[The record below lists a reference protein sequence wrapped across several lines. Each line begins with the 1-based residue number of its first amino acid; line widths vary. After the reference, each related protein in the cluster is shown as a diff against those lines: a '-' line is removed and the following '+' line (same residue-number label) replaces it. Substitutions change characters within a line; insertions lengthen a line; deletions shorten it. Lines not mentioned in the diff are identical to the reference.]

1 MLGVFYAR
9 VPPREASKNF
19 CTNFLSS
26 TMAAAVEQHDGIE
39 QGDTLAAA
47 DVNVIVIY
55 VHAWNEVD
63 NIVFKKEFKE
73 EILN

>member
-1 MLGVFYAR
+1 
-9 VPPREASKNF
+9 
-19 CTNFLSS
+19 
-26 TMAAAVEQHDGIE
+26 MAAAVEQHDGIE
-39 QGDTLAAA
+39 QGDTMAAA

-55 VHAWNEVD
+55 VHAWNEVV